1 MSRFLNTLILLSSMF
16 LSLAAASQSRVE
28 VKTYRAYLLRAD
40 SARIVFQF
48 EERMADGKPV
58 WYFLNA
64 GERLEAKNIR
74 QRGDSV
80 FVDMPF
86 FESAFEG
93 KRQKDGTI
101 TGLWRKGTPGAEVK
115 VPFLADPNLKGRF
128 PEVKG
133 PAKYNV
139 QGRWRGVII
148 SADGSKEEAVV
159 DLRQQGNRLTGTFI
173 FNSGDYRYLEGV
185 VTGDSLVMS
194 TFDGSHAYV
203 FAARIGDANTI
214 QDGVFHAGATARRS
228 WSAVRDDRAS
238 VDLEETAAHLRTGQS
253 RLDFRFPDLDSNL
266 VSINDERFRNKVV
279 VIQIMGSWCPNC
291 MDETAFLTQYYKAN
305 RQRGVEMIA
314 LAYEYSTDFQRS
326 VRSLRKFQERYA
338 LEYPIL
344 ITGVK
349 VGDSLRTEKTLPQ
362 ITEIKT
368 FPTTIFIGRDGTVK
382 KVANDFFGPATGEYY
397 ERYKRDFGKTM
408 NELL

>member
-1 MSRFLNTLILLSSMF
+1 MLKILNTILILI
-16 LSLAAASQSRVE
+16 LSLTSGQSRAQAIADG
-28 VKTYRAYLLRAD
+28 KTYRAALIRSD
-40 SARIVFQF
+40 SARIVFVF
-48 EERMADGKPV
+48 EEKKVNRKPV

-74 QRGDSV
+74 ERDDSV
-80 FVDMPF
+80 FVEMPF

-93 KRQKDGTI
+93 KRQKDGSI
-101 TGLWRKGTPGAEVK
+101 TGLWRKGTSSKEVTI
-115 VPFLADPNLKGRF
+115 PFVADPQAQGRF
-128 PEVKG
+128 PIAKG
-133 PAKYNV
+133 QARYDV
-139 QGRWRGVII
+139 QGRWRGAIV
-148 SADGSKEEAVV
+148 SSDGSREDAVV
-159 DLRQQGNRLTGTFI
+159 EFKQQGNRLTGSFI

-194 TFDGSHAYV
+194 TFDGSHAYL
-203 FAARIGDANTI
+203 FSATIGDANTI
-214 QDGVFHAGATARRS
+214 KDGVFHAGATARRT
-228 WSAVRDDRAS
+228 WSAMRDDKAT
-238 VDLEETAAHLRTGQS
+238 VDLEETAAHLRPGES
-253 RLDFRFPDLDSNL
+253 KLDFRFPDLDSNL
-266 VSINDERFRNKVV
+266 VSINDARFKGKVV

-305 RQRGVEMIA
+305 KGRGVEMIA
-314 LAYEYSTDFQRS
+314 LAYEYSTDFPRS

-382 KVANDFFGPATGEYY
+382 KIANDFFGPATGEFH
-397 ERYKRDFGKTM
+397 EKYKRDFEATIKA
-408 NELL
+408 LL